1 MKISKQIS
9 KLERVAS
16 KLGWEVTGDV
26 DCLELIWGTNNIIFH
41 NNENKQDILNTI
53 DEELEELEDVKDEEF
68 KQQLITL
75 YKVAQRII
83 RTTYEEKED
92 KGKFYT
98 RIIKI
103 KY

>member
-16 KLGWEVTGDV
+16 KLGWEVTGDL

-53 DEELEELEDVKDEEF
+53 DEELEDVEDEEF

-75 YKVAQRII
+75 HKVAQRII
-83 RTTYEEKED
+83 RTNYEEKED